1 MSNRQLMNCIAALF
15 LLVGMH
21 CAQAQ
26 VVYTA
31 TLSGASEVPPT
42 STTGTGTVTVT
53 YSPATST
60 MIVSTT
66 FSGLVGTTTAA
77 HIHCCTTS
85 AGAGTAAVAT
95 QVPSFA
101 GFPLGVNAGTYA
113 TTFDMTL
120 ATSYNPSFVT
130 ASGSVAAALTRLLQG
145 MGNGTAY
152 FNIHTIPFP
161 GGEIRGNLLEPP
173 LFRNG
178 FE

>member
-1 MSNRQLMNCIAALF
+1 MFNRQLMICVGAL
-15 LLVGMH
+15 LLLAGVH
-21 CAQAQ
+21 CAHAQ
-26 VVYTA
+26 VVYTT
-31 TLSGASEVPPT
+31 TLSGAAEVPPT
-42 STTGTGTVTVT
+42 SATGTGTVTVT

-77 HIHCCTTS
+77 HIHCCTTT
-85 AGAGTAAVAT
+85 AGAGTAAIAT

-113 TTFDMTL
+113 NTFDMTL
-120 ATSYNPSFVT
+120 SSSYNASFVT
-130 ASGSVAAALTRLLQG
+130 ASGSVAAALNRLLQG

-152 FNIHTIPFP
+152 FDLHTIPFP